1 MSGPHETAPRDRTT
15 RQAALWATAVA
26 VPVAALVAVFA
37 INQLSPEEP
46 AAAPTPSP
54 SVSASAPRPQS
65 SAPVAMAAPPL
76 ADRAGTVCRALLSRL
91 PAQVRDLSQRP
102 VTAGHEQNA
111 AYGDPAVTVACGI
124 PLPSFPPTDLVYP
137 LDRVCWHAGQR
148 PDATVWTTVDREV
161 PVQVT
166 IPKTYDEPG
175 QWVIPFSAPVIAA
188 VPSAKTIP
196 TGCGG

>member
-1 MSGPHETAPRDRTT
+1 MVDSVKTRRPDSAT
-15 RQAALWATAVA
+15 RQAALWATVVA
-26 VPVAALVAVFA
+26 LPLTALVAVFA
-37 INQLSPEEP
+37 FTRLNPGEP
-46 AAAPTPSP
+46 AVAPTPS
-54 SVSASAPRPQS
+54 ATAPRPQS
-65 SAPVAMAAPPL
+65 TAPVPMAAPPL
-76 ADRAGTVCRALLSRL
+76 HDRAATICRALLSRL
-91 PAQVRDLSQRP
+91 PAQLRDLPQRP

-111 AYGDPAVTVACGI
+111 AYGDPAITVTCGI
-124 PLPSFPPTDLVYP
+124 PLPSFPPTDIVYP

-166 IPKTYDEPG
+166 VPKTYDEPG
-175 QWVIPFSAPVIAA
+175 QWVIPFSAPVIAG